1 MTFLY
6 FFFEVIRHKKWVI
19 PWMEDDPGL
28 TAPQLWVNRTL
39 LHGLDAI
46 KCPSFSN
53 STHDT
58 INKTEIANAYKIS
71 QL

>member
-1 MTFLY
+1 
-6 FFFEVIRHKKWVI
+6 
-19 PWMEDDPGL
+19 MEDDPGL